1 MQSETAPLETTTTS
15 SNSGN
20 NNKWE
25 YKCIFCSKIFNS
37 GRALGGHQ
45 NAHRFE
51 PRESKRTHHLRIPR
65 LDRSATIHLASAS
78 QMNVQVPASDTTSF
92 GNVAT
97 MHANGFSTTTN
108 GHGNKF
114 LISSQ
119 AMMTAQPSPRM
130 YDNNFNYNYN
140 EVYDPPMPMIPEDL
154 PSQHVTDQHEVQEW
168 ETLVSKA
175 GQGLQFD
182 PNIRVVVAN
191 GVAELDLELKL
202 YF

>member
-1 MQSETAPLETTTTS
+1 MTS
-15 SNSGN
+15 SSNWGN

-25 YKCIFCSKIFNS
+25 YKCIFCAKIFKS

-65 LDRSATIHLASAS
+65 LDRSAPIHLASTS
-78 QMNVQVPASDTTSF
+78 QMNVQVPASDTTIIDATSF

-97 MHANGFSTTTN
+97 MHANGFTTTTN

-119 AMMTAQPSPRM
+119 AMMMAQPSPRM
-130 YDNNFNYNYN
+130 YNNNFNYNYN
-140 EVYDPPMPMIPEDL
+140 QVYDPPMPMILEDL
-154 PSQHVTDQHEVQEW
+154 PSQQHVTEDQHEVQEW
-168 ETLVSKA
+168 ETLVSRA
-175 GQGLQFD
+175 GQGLQSN
-182 PNIRVVVAN
+182 PNIRAVVAN